1 MEKSICLRV
10 QEEAKYI
17 MDSKENIRATAN
29 HFHISKSTVH
39 KDMQERLQKISPEMY
54 QEVKKILKDHLK
66 TRHIKGGEATKEKYR
81 KK

>member
-17 MDSKENIRATAN
+17 IDSQENIRATAK
-29 HFHISKSTVH
+29 HFNISKSTVH
-39 KDMQERLQKISPEMY
+39 KDMQERLKKISPNMY
-54 QEVKKILKDHLK
+54 KEVEKILKDHLK